1 MGNGNPNSRWVV
13 DDDKIQT
20 GYSSSRTMDVK
31 SPIFFLHLGVV
42 LFVYR
47 LVCLMFVFQWN
58 GMDELV
64 SVMEWVPSCIV
75 DGLYGERKLQH

>member
-13 DDDKIQT
+13 DDDKIPT
-20 GYSSSRTMDVK
+20 SYSSSRIVNIK
-31 SPIFFLHLGVV
+31 SPISFLHLGVV
-42 LFVYR
+42 LFVYM

-64 SVMEWVPSCIV
+64 SVMEWVLSCIV
-75 DGLYGERKLQH
+75 DGLYGECKLQH

>member
-1 MGNGNPNSRWVV
+1 MGNGNPNSEWVV
-13 DDDKIQT
+13 DDDKIQND
-20 GYSSSRTMDVK
+20 YSSSRIVDVK
-31 SPIFFLHLGVV
+31 SPISFLHLGVV
-42 LFVYR
+42 LFVCK

-75 DGLYGERKLQH
+75 DGLYGECKSWH